1 MKQIKRIYN
10 CFTFNIEQFNY
21 IKQNIISEN
30 KIEKEKKGVKKE
42 NENKEKKDIKM
53 NKRKTIKRKSS
64 ILKTNESNQ
73 LSLSKEKIIKDETK
87 EKNNNQSI
95 NIEEKKEDIEYNIYL
110 NTKEIFTI
118 LSLIGVNVLTP
129 EIEEEIEKNLKD
141 KLIIGKYLN
150 KKDFLE
156 YKFWFESFFEYYNH
170 DKIDND
176 EGIIGNKII
185 KEFLFDLWK
194 NDENSTFFNFQK
206 FLNVMK
212 INKYVTDLID
222 FNNIKYYD
230 IIFS

>member
-1 MKQIKRIYN
+1 
-10 CFTFNIEQFNY
+10 
-21 IKQNIISEN
+21 
-30 KIEKEKKGVKKE
+30 
-42 NENKEKKDIKM
+42 M

-64 ILKTNESNQ
+64 IHKINESNQ
-73 LSLSKEKIIKDETK
+73 LSLSKEKIIKDETQEK
-87 EKNNNQSI
+87 KIEKNNNQNI
-95 NIEEKKEDIEYNIYL
+95 NNIEEKKEDIEYNIYL

-222 FNNIKYYD
+222 FNDIKYYD